1 MNEFEQC
8 DVGECLMMLMAGEVD
23 VVIGS
28 YAALLEARA
37 RVIAQDQRATAGP
50 EWDAQ
55 AATQEATFTTP
66 ATNKKEMIDNSKV
79 LSDDSMH
86 PVLEK
91 NKLGQLKAEHF
102 EKHPGSTLYITG
114 GEISSNLMYSYY
126 LAYVKSHFADSKFP
140 ALFDAGIEETLSEN
154 QVSIEAINLPSTMRG
169 HHIKQNTVIDMSWF
183 LLPTLAVVGLYI
195 VMQVCYCSLVCCR
208 AKTAKKA
215 KKAKKAKSR
224 SKAHRQAS
232 FWKKGQNNPG
242 KGVNR
247 DGSPAS
253 SGEMHGDTHGDG
265 GDGGL
270 SELSEDGDI
279 NTCST
284 SGGEFKAAD
293 IDETRH
299 INNPMGGTSA
309 GLAGKKARSRGAEDA
324 RLKAEKE
331 AWETAEAEM
340 KAQGSSPGG
349 AVQIVASGN
358 EVRKEVEMSFV

>member
-1 MNEFEQC
+1 
-8 DVGECLMMLMAGEVD
+8 MMLMAGEVD

-37 RVIAQDQRATAGP
+37 RVIAQDQRAATGP
-50 EWDAQ
+50 DWDAQ

-91 NKLGQLKAEHF
+91 NKFGQLKAAHF
-102 EKHPGSTLYITG
+102 EKHPGSMLYITG

-169 HHIKQNTVIDMSWF
+169 HHIKQNTLIDMSWF
-183 LLPTLAVVGLYI
+183 VMPTMTLVGLYI
-195 VMQVCYCSLVCCR
+195 VVQVCYSSIVCCR

-215 KKAKKAKSR
+215 KPR
-224 SKAHRQAS
+224 SKVARQVS
-232 FWKKGQNNPG
+232 FLKKGQNKPG

-247 DGSPAS
+247 DGSPAG
-253 SGEMHGDTHGDG
+253 SGEMHGDGGDGDG
-265 GDGGL
+265 GFGDL
-270 SELSEDGDI
+270 SEMSEDGDDI
-279 NTCST
+279 N

-293 IDETRH
+293 TDETRH
-299 INNPMGGTSA
+299 INNPVRGTRA
-309 GLAGKKARSRGAEDA
+309 GLAEEMAKSRGAEDA